1 MGNLIGETFAMS
13 VLFGISKPE
22 GVNQNQ
28 AFFYAAVITGS
39 MSLLI
44 CCFVTNMKIKVKEL
58 PQATKVAINANDDD
72 DYVASG
78 QPAVTSSGDG

>member
-1 MGNLIGETFAMS
+1 MS

-22 GVNQNQ
+22 GVNQNM

-44 CCFVTNMKIKVKEL
+44 CCFVTNTKIKVKEL
-58 PQATKVAINANDDD
+58 P
-72 DYVASG
+72 
-78 QPAVTSSGDG
+78 